1 MMSDTQLRA
10 VSAAREPTILVIDDD
25 PLNLSIVTN
34 YLEEY
39 NFTIL
44 VAEDGEIGA
53 ARADYA
59 RPDLIL
65 LDIMMPGVD
74 GYETCRR
81 LRAQDSTR
89 DIPVIFMTALAETE
103 HKVRGFEAGAVD
115 YITKPFQREEVLARV
130 GVHLRIR
137 ELTNR
142 LQEANETLERRVEER
157 TAELQLANGE
167 LQAEIIERKQA
178 EEERARLATALEQAA
193 ESIFITD
200 ARWFIHYVNPAFER
214 MNGYSRNEII
224 GQHTRILKNDKHDRA
239 FYTAI
244 LKTLKHGEVWS
255 GRLANRRKDGT
266 FYEAEV
272 TASPIRDKNG
282 TIINY
287 VSIHRDI
294 TNETKLERELR
305 QAQKMEAIGTLA
317 AGIAHDFNNILTATL
332 GFTQM
337 ALNKIPADNP
347 VRRDLER
354 VLESSS
360 RAAELV
366 RQILT
371 FSRQS
376 DVERKPVQVSRVVDE
391 VLKLLRS
398 SLPATIKI
406 CQDNTLP
413 VNRDKILADAT
424 QIHQVLMNLGTNAAH
439 AMRTNGGILNV
450 GLTEIEADAA
460 LVSRYPDLSPG
471 PYVRLAVS
479 DTGHGMD
486 AAIMERIFDPYFT
499 TKGIGE
505 GTGMGLAVVQGI
517 IKSHGGAVTVY
528 SEPGQG
534 TSFHVFLP
542 LIRDGVVQEVAFPEP
557 LITGSEHILFVDD
570 EQALAELGQE
580 MLQSLGYK
588 VTATTSSLDALKT
601 FRNHPHIYDL
611 VITDMTMPGLTGKK
625 LARELV
631 NIRRNTPIILCTGF
645 SEFINRKQARDIGI
659 REILMKPYV
668 VNSLATTV
676 RRVLDGSG
684 AG

>member
-1 MMSDTQLRA
+1 MTSDTPIRA
-10 VSAAREPTILVIDDD
+10 VPVVREPTILIIDDD

-39 NFTIL
+39 KYTIL
-44 VAEDGEIGA
+44 VAEDGETGV
-53 ARADYA
+53 ARAGYA

-65 LDIMMPGVD
+65 LDIMMPGID

-81 LRAQDSTR
+81 LKVQDTTR

-137 ELTNR
+137 ELTTR
-142 LQEANETLERRVEER
+142 LQEAKETLERRVNER
-157 TAELQLANGE
+157 TAELQQANGE
-167 LQAEIIERKQA
+167 LQAEIIERRQA
-178 EEERARLATALEQAA
+178 EEERARLATAIEQAA

-200 ARWFIHYVNPAFER
+200 ANWFIYYVNPAFER
-214 MNGYSRNEII
+214 MNGYSRDEII
-224 GQHTRILKNDKHDRA
+224 GKHTRILKNNKHDRA
-239 FYTAI
+239 FYGAI
-244 LKTLKHGEVWS
+244 LKTLKRGDVWS
-255 GRLANRRKDGT
+255 GRLTNRKKDGT
-266 FYEAEV
+266 LYEAEV

-282 TIINY
+282 TIINF

-294 TNETKLERELR
+294 TNEIKLERELR

-317 AGIAHDFNNILTATL
+317 AGIAHDFNNILTAIL

-337 ALNKIPADNP
+337 ALNKTPAENP
-347 VRRDLER
+347 VQRDLER

-376 DVERKPVQVSRVVDE
+376 ELERKPVQISLIVKE

-398 SLPATIKI
+398 SLPATISI
-406 CQDNTLP
+406 SQDNDLGLD
-413 VNRDKILADAT
+413 RDKILADPT
-424 QIHQVLMNLGTNAAH
+424 QLHQVLMNLGTNAAH
-439 AMRTNGGILNV
+439 AMRTNGGILSV
-450 GLTEIEADAA
+450 SLSEIEADASF
-460 LVSRYPDLSPG
+460 VSRFPDLSPG

-486 AAIMERIFDPYFT
+486 AAVMERIFDPYFT
-499 TKGIGE
+499 TKEVGE

-517 IKSHGGAVTVY
+517 IKSHGGAITAY

-542 LIRDGVVQEVAFPEP
+542 IIKGEVAQESKTPE
-557 LITGSEHILFVDD
+557 LLLNGSERILFVDD
-570 EQALAELGQE
+570 EEPLAELGKE
-580 MLQSLGYK
+580 MLEYLGYN
-588 VTATTSSLDALKT
+588 VTATTSSQEALNMFT
-601 FRNHPHIYDL
+601 ANPLAFDL
-611 VITDMTMPGLTGKK
+611 VVTDMTMPGLTGKQ
-625 LARELV
+625 LAMELMWVRE
-631 NIRRNTPIILCTGF
+631 NIPIILCTGF
-645 SEFINRKQARDIGI
+645 SESINRKQAREIGI

-668 VNSLATTV
+668 INGLAKTV
-676 RRVLDGSG
+676 RKVLDKNMP
-684 AG
+684 